1 MEGMNR
7 QWEKCNQNYKM
18 GKLGVAS
25 QLDGQFTSLD
35 PSVSTSYLCL
45 TTREVSMSA
54 KTHIF

>member
-35 PSVSTSYLCL
+35 PSVSTSYL
-45 TTREVSMSA
+45 
-54 KTHIF
+54 